1 MTRKRGRR
9 LVFIAL
15 PPTVKSG
22 LDCVSVKGAA
32 ICRSLGINTEF
43 YEIWPEKYARLLL
56 RKKSKAKHLLFKYVV
71 APIATSLLSRKIQA
85 DDIVWMYD
93 ISRYASLS
101 YSGFEKRLK
110 SQGAKYVFHL
120 HDDWFSVPGWKE
132 AAIDRVK
139 IADLVG
145 GLTPGIIA
153 SIQKHCPL
161 AEPVLLRG
169 PIDVER
175 LQPCSAL
182 ASPPKVIWT
191 GNPANLKEIP
201 GAMNTL
207 AKVYAQV
214 PFVFL
219 VISGSVRP
227 QLDLP
232 IPWEWLPYDP
242 EKEAELISG
251 ACAGLA
257 PLQDTPYAR
266 CKDVYKVKTYMACGV
281 PTIATGIGNNVEV
294 IEDGKTGYLVNT
306 VQEWQDRLLKLVRYP
321 ELARAM
327 GIAAREDCLRQ
338 FSHEAVIPE
347 WVASLEAKFG
357 SLSYR

>member
-15 PPTVKSG
+15 PPTMKSG

-43 YEIWPEKYARLLL
+43 YEIWPEKYARLFL
-56 RKKSKAKHLLFKYVV
+56 REKSKVKHLLFKYVV
-71 APIATSLLSRKIQA
+71 APIATSLVSRNIQVG
-85 DDIVWMYD
+85 DIVWMYD
-93 ISRYASLS
+93 ISRYGSLS
-101 YSGFEKRLK
+101 YYGFEKRLK

-132 AAIDRVK
+132 AAMDRVK
-139 IADLVG
+139 MADLVG
-145 GLTPGIIA
+145 GLTPGINE
-153 SIQKHCPL
+153 SIRKHCPS
-161 AEPVLLRG
+161 AKPVLLRG

-191 GNPANLKEIP
+191 GNPTNLKEIP

-207 AKVYAQV
+207 AKVYAQS
-214 PFVFL
+214 PFAFL
-219 VISGSVRP
+219 VISGSARP

-232 IPWEWLPYDP
+232 IPWEWLPY
-242 EKEAELISG
+242 EAGKEAEMISG

-257 PLQDTPYAR
+257 PLQDNSYAR

-281 PTIATGIGNNVEV
+281 PTIATGIGNNVKV
-294 IEDGKTGYLVNT
+294 IQDGKTGYLVNT

-321 ELARAM
+321 EFAREM
-327 GIAAREDCLRQ
+327 GAAAREDCVRQ

-347 WVASLEAKFG
+347 WIASLEAKFG
-357 SLSYR
+357 SLRCR